1 MEWGHLATS
10 AQSAGQEADLVCWGH
25 FADATLL
32 GTEVNVLRSHGTG
45 HREVLEDGG
54 EEKEQF
60 VAGNA
65 FTKTNALSCREGHE
79 SFIFFQSPIGIQEVV
94 RIEGVWLF
102 KVPWVMKS

>member
-1 MEWGHLATS
+1 MSAVTYGLVGSRSLRGRKMEPFSTGMATS

-25 FADATLL
+25 IVQATLL
-32 GTEVNVLRSHGTG
+32 GPEINVLRSHRTG

-65 FTKTNALSCREGHE
+65 FAKTNALSCGHRE
-79 SFIFFQSPIGIQEVV
+79 
-94 RIEGVWLF
+94 
-102 KVPWVMKS
+102 

>member
-1 MEWGHLATS
+1 MAWLAAGLTEEERWGHSQQEWGHLATS

-25 FADATLL
+25 FAEATLL

-65 FTKTNALSCREGHE
+65 FAKTNALSCGHRE
-79 SFIFFQSPIGIQEVV
+79 
-94 RIEGVWLF
+94 
-102 KVPWVMKS
+102 